1 LDGGERTRLCDDVA
15 AVDFELLA
23 RLSGDEPHSED
34 WAALAAR
41 ATPPRALRLDDT
53 HPLFDRHEAR
63 QRGIEALA
71 AGKIGVVLVA
81 GGQGTRL
88 GFPHPKGM
96 YPIGPVS
103 GATLFQILIQ
113 SVVATARKYGAPV
126 PLYLMTS
133 PATDAETRQY
143 LAQQDRFGLAE
154 GDFHVFCQGT
164 MPAVD
169 AATGEVLMSQHGR
182 LFRAPDGHGGM
193 LEALERAKLIDDM
206 HARGLRQIFYMQVD
220 NPLVR
225 VCDPTLI
232 GSHLLAESE
241 LSTQVLAKQ
250 TPQDHVGNVVSID
263 GHMRIIEYSDLPKD
277 VAKRRAADG
286 SLELWAGNCAVHV
299 FDVAFLDRVL
309 TKCDAVLP
317 YHVARKRVPY
327 IDNAGR
333 LIEPAEPN
341 ALKFE
346 RFIFD
351 LLPEA
356 ERPLA
361 VEIDVAQE
369 FAPVKNPAGDAVFT
383 AEAAQQQ
390 MIALYR
396 EWLRD
401 AGVEVADD
409 VAVEVSPLAALAADD
424 LTSRDLTMIDVNRP
438 VHIAT

>member
-1 LDGGERTRLCDDVA
+1 
-15 AVDFELLA
+15 
-23 RLSGDEPHSED
+23 
-34 WAALAAR
+34 
-41 ATPPRALRLDDT
+41 
-53 HPLFDRHEAR
+53 
-63 QRGIEALA
+63 
-71 AGKIGVVLVA
+71 
-81 GGQGTRL
+81 
-88 GFPHPKGM
+88 
-96 YPIGPVS
+96 
-103 GATLFQILIQ
+103 
-113 SVVATARKYGAPV
+113 
-126 PLYLMTS
+126 
-133 PATDAETRQY
+133 
-143 LAQQDRFGLAE
+143 
-154 GDFHVFCQGT
+154 
-164 MPAVD
+164 
-169 AATGEVLMSQHGR
+169 
-182 LFRAPDGHGGM
+182 
-193 LEALERAKLIDDM
+193 
-206 HARGLRQIFYMQVD
+206 
-220 NPLVR
+220 
-225 VCDPTLI
+225 
-232 GSHLLAESE
+232 
-241 LSTQVLAKQ
+241 
-250 TPQDHVGNVVSID
+250 
-263 GHMRIIEYSDLPKD
+263 
-277 VAKRRAADG
+277 
-286 SLELWAGNCAVHV
+286 
-299 FDVAFLDRVL
+299 
-309 TKCDAVLP
+309 
-317 YHVARKRVPY
+317 VPY